1 MKDEASSREDRIGVL
16 VVGAGPTGLTLA
28 IDLARRGVPVLVVE
42 ATTERP
48 RNPRCNTTSARS
60 MEIFRRLG
68 IADEVRRSGLPEDHP
83 SSVQYRTS
91 LRGEEI
97 FRLDL
102 PSAAEVLAGVGKD
115 SWPTPEPQH
124 RISQLFLEPVL
135 ERHARGLPGLTLE
148 RGTRLIELRQ
158 HADHVEAVVET
169 GGHEAARRI
178 LRCDHVVGCDGPHS
192 TVRRQL
198 GIRYQGVDAIRK
210 FVSTFVRSPE
220 LGRLAA
226 RDRAWTYWT
235 YGRRLASLIA
245 IDGDELWL
253 NHVAFPPDHDT
264 DGEDSERLLSEAVG
278 GPVEHE
284 VLGVVRWTGR
294 QLVAERYQDGL
305 VFLAGDAAHLWIPV
319 GGFGMN
325 AGIQDAA
332 TLGWML
338 AAVHHGWAPPDLLA
352 AYESERKPVGEQ
364 FASAVGSAA
373 QVSLADVSPDIH
385 LPGPEGERARAALAD
400 RLAVTEPHRYSPDGF
415 SFGYHYA
422 TSPLVIGGEEQA
434 AVSMGGYQERAR
446 VGFRLPHAWLPDGRS
461 VLDVLAPD
469 FTLLRT
475 DADVDVEPWVK
486 AARDRGIP
494 LAVVDVPGRWPDRY
508 PTALVLV
515 RPDQH
520 VAWMGGADARPDELL
535 QTATG
540 RVAARQR

>member
-1 MKDEASSREDRIGVL
+1 MNPAADSPGDRTGVL

-28 IDLARRGVPVLVVE
+28 IDLARRGVPCHVVE
-42 ATTERP
+42 ARTERP
-48 RNPRCNTTSARS
+48 VNPRCNTTSARS

-68 IADEVRRSGLPEDHP
+68 IADEIRRSGLPEDHP
-83 SSVQYRTS
+83 GSVQYRTT

-102 PSAAEVLAGVGKD
+102 PSAAQVLAGVGRD

-124 RISQLFLEPVL
+124 RISQLFLEPIL

-148 RGTRLIELRQ
+148 RGARLVALRQ
-158 HADHVEAVVET
+158 HADHVEAVVESGEHAGAT
-169 GGHEAARRI
+169 RV
-178 LRCDHVVGCDGPHS
+178 LRCDHVVGCDGAHS
-192 TVRRQL
+192 AVRRQL
-198 GIRYQGVDAIRK
+198 GIRYQGVEAIQK

-220 LGRLAA
+220 LGRMAA

-253 NHVAFPPDHDT
+253 NHVAFAPDHDT
-264 DGEDSERLLSEAVG
+264 DGEDPERLLREAVG
-278 GPVEHE
+278 GAVEHE

-294 QLVAERYQDGL
+294 QLVAERYHDGR
-305 VFLAGDAAHLWIPV
+305 VFLAGDAAHIWIPV

-364 FASAVGSAA
+364 FAGAVGAA
-373 QVSLADVSPDIH
+373 ARVSLADVSPDIH
-385 LPGPEGERARAALAD
+385 LTGPEGVRARAALAD

-422 TSPLVIGGEEQA
+422 ASPLVVGGEEQA
-434 AVSMGGYQERAR
+434 AISMGGYEERAR
-446 VGFRLPHAWLPDGRS
+446 PGFRLPHTWLPDGRS
-461 VLDVLAPD
+461 VLDVLGPG

-475 DADVDVEPWVK
+475 DAGVDVGPWVE
-486 AARDRGIP
+486 AARERNIP
-494 LAVVDVPGRWPDRY
+494 LAVADVPACRLDRY
-508 PTALVLV
+508 PTALLLV

-520 VAWMGGADARPDELL
+520 VAWMGGVDAHPDELL
-535 QTATG
+535 QTVTG

>member
-1 MKDEASSREDRIGVL
+1 MNPVADSHGDRAGVL

-28 IDLARRGVPVLVVE
+28 IDLARRGVPCHVVE

-48 RNPRCNTTSARS
+48 VNPRCNTTSARS

-68 IADEVRRSGLPEDHP
+68 IADDIRRSGLPEDYP
-83 SSVQYRTS
+83 SSVQYRTT

-102 PSAAEVLAGVGKD
+102 PSAAEVLAGVGRD

-124 RISQLFLEPVL
+124 RISQLYLEPIL

-148 RGTRLIELRQ
+148 RGTRLVELRR
-158 HADHVEAVVET
+158 HADRVEAVVESDGPEGAT
-169 GGHEAARRI
+169 RV
-178 LRCDHVVGCDGPHS
+178 LRCDYVVGCDGAHS
-192 TVRRQL
+192 AVRRQL
-198 GIRYQGVDAIRK
+198 GIRYQGVDAIQK

-253 NHVAFPPDHDT
+253 NHVAFAPDHDT
-264 DGEDSERLLSEAVG
+264 DGEDPEQLLREAVG
-278 GPVEHE
+278 GAVEHE

-294 QLVAERYQDGL
+294 QLVAERYQDGR
-305 VFLAGDAAHLWIPV
+305 VFLAGDAAHIWIPV

-352 AYESERKPVGEQ
+352 AYAAERKPVGEQ
-364 FASAVGSAA
+364 FAGAVGSAA
-373 QVSLADVSPDIH
+373 RVSLADVSPDIH
-385 LPGPEGERARAALAD
+385 LTGPEGVRARAALAD
-400 RLAVTEPHRYSPDGF
+400 RLAATEPHRYSPDGF

-422 TSPLVIGGEEQA
+422 ASPLVVEGEEQA
-434 AVSMGGYQERAR
+434 AISMGGYEERAR
-446 VGFRLPHAWLPDGRS
+446 AGFRLPHTWLPDGRS
-461 VLDVLAPD
+461 VLDVLGPA

-475 DADVDVEPWVK
+475 DAGVDVESWVE
-486 AARDRGIP
+486 AAREQNIP
-494 LAVVDVPGRWPDRY
+494 LAVVDLPGRRPDRY
-508 PTALVLV
+508 PTALLLV

-535 QTATG
+535 QTVTG